1 MKKRALDKELDP
13 LLMLHQLSTG
23 EVCVENCHTPL
34 KIVRVWVVI
43 RGQKVYFSL
52 KRSFL
57 EQIAFLKV
65 PKVFVWLFNTLESHH
80 LQFQF

>member
-34 KIVRVWVVI
+34 QMVRVWVGI
-43 RGQKVYFSL
+43 KDQKVYFSL
-52 KRSFL
+52 KRSFM

-65 PKVFVWLFNTLESHH
+65 QKVFVWLFNTLESHH